1 MKKLFLIFTISL
13 MVLSFSMLTMAAEK
27 INVAGSTTVLP
38 IMQIIAEEFM
48 NQNPKVEITVS
59 GGGSGVGIAAL
70 IDKIADIA
78 MSSRKIKSE
87 EEKKAISNGLAIREF
102 EIAKDAITIIVN
114 PANSKMNRID
124 SQTLKKIYTGE
135 ITNWKEIT
143 GEDKT
148 IVVISR
154 DTNSGTFEV
163 FNEHILKKAPLAP
176 SVLMLP
182 SNRAVLD
189 EVGKNPDTIGY
200 VGIGYVNDQ
209 VKGLLLDGVEPT
221 KENAL
226 NGSYPISRSLY
237 LYTPR
242 PPQGAEKDLIDYIL
256 SDEGQAIVEEE
267 GFIRI
272 K

>member
-1 MKKLFLIFTISL
+1 MKKLLWILLVGL
-13 MVLSFSMLTMAAEK
+13 MVLSFSMFTLAAEK

-48 NQNPKVEITVS
+48 NQNPEVEITVS

-87 EEKKAISNGLAIREF
+87 EEEKAISNGLAIQEF
-102 EIAKDAITIIVN
+102 EIAKDAITVIVN
-114 PANSKMNRID
+114 PANSKMNWID

-135 ITNWKEIT
+135 ITSWKDLT
-143 GEDKT
+143 GEDKP

-163 FNEHILKKAPLAP
+163 FNDHILKKTPLAP
-176 SVLMLP
+176 AVLMLA

-189 EVGKNPDTIGY
+189 EVGKNPDAIGY
-200 VGIGYVNDQ
+200 IGLGYVNDQ
-209 VKGLLLDGVEPT
+209 VKGLLLDGVEPS
-221 KENAL
+221 KENVL
-226 NGSYPISRSLY
+226 NGNYPISRSLY

-242 PPQGAEKDLIDYIL
+242 PPQGAEKALIDFIL
-256 SDEGQAIVEEE
+256 SEEGQVIVEEE